1 MQTNNKLFRVICNVE
16 CFFNEKSL
24 ARPSFRKIIYLLFKL
39 GAGMRCNRMLARSSG
54 NNDMD
59 KEIGMLQRSAQAPL
73 MAAPTPPKPKV
84 SPSIMP
90 EAIAAFCGKMVCAQT
105 MDEGKEPCRPAPPRK
120 ISTQADQDNELEKR
134 NKANDAKASSKQP

>member
-1 MQTNNKLFRVICNVE
+1 
-16 CFFNEKSL
+16 
-24 ARPSFRKIIYLLFKL
+24 
-39 GAGMRCNRMLARSSG
+39 MLARSSG
-54 NNDMD
+54 HNDMD

-134 NKANDAKASSKQP
+134 NKASDAKASSKQP